1 MPALWLKPL
10 RPYLNLKSH
19 LVTALN
25 VTSRIL
31 KQRSGLKGKYRR
43 ATRIVSGTRKKAAIN
58 SQCTSI
64 SIQQKPESKPKPKPK
79 ILLVEDNKIN
89 DVCMPVMNGLKA
101 TQLIR
106 SFEET
111 GNWDAAAKAGIEP
124 STSLQDG
131 QSSIH
136 YDKRVP
142 IIAMTANAL
151 SESANGMDSFVSK
164 PVTFQ
169 KLKECLEQYLT

>member
-1 MPALWLKPL
+1 MLRMPALWLKPL

-25 VTSRIL
+25 VTMRMNKKKLPLIL
-31 KQRSGLKGKYRR
+31 SALLLASSNK
-43 ATRIVSGTRKKAAIN
+43 
-58 SQCTSI
+58 
-64 SIQQKPESKPKPKPK
+64 SKPKPKPK

-89 DVCMPVMNGLKA
+89 VMDICMLVMNGLQA

-111 GNWDAAAKAGIEP
+111 GNWAAAVKAGIEP
-124 STSLQDG
+124 SASLQDG

-142 IIAMTANAL
+142 IIAMTTNAL
-151 SESANGMDSFVSK
+151 SESAEECYANGMDSFVSK

-169 KLKECLEQYLT
+169 KLKECLEQYLP